1 MFTILE
7 DVAISMKRPLI
18 LNEFAQGSIGSY
30 CTLKSSSCLPQ
41 SSITR
46 DSSVSKDINFH
57 KNILSTEKSLFFPQK
72 NDELENRYDPSPI
85 KDYIKLQSKAIDV
98 CPQGCRF
105 GVDYVEHIVLPS
117 STIQGICLFYN
128 VNATKLRQWNGFSG
142 SSLLLAPKRLIIPQK
157 DGQLKMQN
165 QTSEFKIHKML
176 YEFPTLKENEVK
188 KYLRLYDWDLKQ
200 SIAVAQED
208 LNQKKIVSYR
218 KEKENCKFD
227 DRSSPFQ
234 KTEENDMHIYILN
247 KTVEEGKK
255 DEYKVTDESLE
266 LKIMDDTTTKK
277 FQKTIIS
284 DFSVG
289 AASIVNFIYDCINL
303 LTNTK
308 TLNQQFERIPT
319 AHMVEIELQRI
330 KK

>member
-1 MFTILE
+1 LLLPIRDILYHIPLELLLAKQVGFTVSTVLTNISRTRTHTRPLYLASSDSLLFLRNAIFQIPIMFTILE

-188 KYLRLYDWDLKQ
+188 K
-200 SIAVAQED
+200 
-208 LNQKKIVSYR
+208 
-218 KEKENCKFD
+218 
-227 DRSSPFQ
+227 
-234 KTEENDMHIYILN
+234 
-247 KTVEEGKK
+247 
-255 DEYKVTDESLE
+255 
-266 LKIMDDTTTKK
+266 
-277 FQKTIIS
+277 
-284 DFSVG
+284 
-289 AASIVNFIYDCINL
+289 
-303 LTNTK
+303 
-308 TLNQQFERIPT
+308 
-319 AHMVEIELQRI
+319 
-330 KK
+330 